1 MKNAQ
6 KIKTI
11 FIGINVILFSLVSCD
26 NSTEKIDSGK
36 PAKLNTDFSERAE
49 YHIVK
54 PQELDP
60 ERIDIDSLYVQIA
73 YQISTDRLIIIGK
86 SENDDPQG
94 LRMLLVNPKKNYKLI
109 YRSRGAW
116 DSWTMHPTFFNSNIK
131 GSSTVI
137 LVAHG
142 TSESWGQ
149 QVFLMKG
156 DIVKEIGFIDV
167 THKEQADTSFYEDGF
182 RLTDI
187 GPLTKIRTKGGLLNF
202 SFQADSILY
211 YGTIGDQY
219 DITFSGDK
227 LEYNYDGDSLKVVVK
242 DLRGF

>member
-1 MKNAQ
+1 MKNAL

-26 NSTEKIDSGK
+26 NSTEKVDSEY
-36 PAKLNTDFSERAE
+36 PAIINVDFSEQVD
-49 YHIVK
+49 YHIVH

-60 ERIDIDSLYVQIA
+60 EQIHIDSLYVQIA
-73 YQISTDRLIIIGK
+73 YQLDKDRLLLVGK
-86 SENDDPQG
+86 SNNNDPQG
-94 LRMLLVNPKKNYKLI
+94 LRMLLVDPNDNYKLI

-116 DSWTMHPTFFNSNIK
+116 DSWTMHPTFFESKIK
-131 GSSTVI
+131 GSASVI
-137 LVAHG
+137 LAAQG

-149 QVFLMKG
+149 QVFLMQG
-156 DIVKEIGFIDV
+156 DIVNEIGFIDV

-187 GPLTKIRTKGGLLNF
+187 GPLTKIRTKDGLLNF

-211 YGTIGDQY
+211 YGTIDDQY

-227 LEYNYDGDSLKVVVK
+227 LEYNYDGDSLMVVIK
-242 DLRGF
+242 R

>member
-1 MKNAQ
+1 M
-6 KIKTI
+6 
-11 FIGINVILFSLVSCD
+11 VSCD
-26 NSTEKIDSGK
+26 NSAETFDPET
-36 PAKLNTDFSERAE
+36 PAKLKTDFSGQGD
-49 YHIVK
+49 YQIMN
-54 PQELDP
+54 PQQIDP
-60 ERIDIDSLYVQIA
+60 ESIHIDSLYIQVA
-73 YQISTDRLIIIGK
+73 YQLGKDRLLLVGK
-86 SENDDPQG
+86 SINNDPQG
-94 LRMLLVNPKKNYKLI
+94 LRIMLVNPMDNYKLI

-116 DSWTMHPTFFNSNIK
+116 ESWTLHPTFFESKIK

-137 LVAHG
+137 LAAQG

-156 DIVKEIGFIDV
+156 DTVNEIGYLDV

-187 GPLTKIRTKGGLLNF
+187 GPFTKIRTKDGLLNF
-202 SFQADSILY
+202 SFNADSILY

-227 LEYNYDGDSLKVVVK
+227 IEYNYDGDSLRVK
-242 DLRGF
+242 IN